1 LIFSTKNLTHLVR
14 SLTVTLINR
23 AWELTS
29 HPKWENIMKKLLTGI
44 ALGALLALPVA
55 AADLGGRVINIGS
68 DTTYP
73 PHEFIEDGVVKGF
86 DVDVVAEIC
95 KRINCQPNW
104 ITTAWDGIFGALADG
119 QFDMVVSGVTI
130 TEERDKIVDFSE
142 PYIVVQQGVLMRV
155 SDQNSTIDDF
165 KNGSMRLASQT
176 GTTNATLGEELVG
189 RANLALFDAFN
200 NAVVALQ
207 NGDVDGVIIDST
219 SAAAYEQEFAGEL
232 TVAITGLSSDPL
244 GLVFQEGDT
253 LQDDFNV
260 GLAMI
265 KDDGT
270 LKQLMIKWWP
280 K

>member
-1 LIFSTKNLTHLVR
+1 
-14 SLTVTLINR
+14 
-23 AWELTS
+23 
-29 HPKWENIMKKLLTGI
+29 MKKFIVAAI
-44 ALGALLALPVA
+44 AASLALPVY
-55 AADLGGRVINIGS
+55 AADLSGRVLNIGS

-95 KRINCQPNW
+95 ERINCTPNW
-104 ITTAWDGIFGALADG
+104 VTTAWDGIFAALADG

-130 TEERDKIVDFSE
+130 TDERDKIVDFSD
-142 PYIVVQQGVLMRV
+142 PYIIVQQGVLMRV
-155 SDQNSTIDDF
+155 EDEGATIDAF
-165 KNGSMRLASQT
+165 KSGDMRLASQN
-176 GTTNATLGEELVG
+176 GTTNAALGEELVG
-189 RANLALFDAFN
+189 RDNLQLFDSFN
-200 NAVVALQ
+200 NAVIAVQ

-232 TVAITGLSSDPL
+232 TVGITGLSSDPL
-244 GLVFQEGDT
+244 GLVFQEGDGI
-253 LQDDFNV
+253 QDAFNE

-270 LKQLMIKWWP
+270 LQKLVVKWWP

>member
-1 LIFSTKNLTHLVR
+1 
-14 SLTVTLINR
+14 
-23 AWELTS
+23 
-29 HPKWENIMKKLLTGI
+29 MKKFI
-44 ALGALLALPVA
+44 VAVAAASMALPVY
-55 AADLGGRVINIGS
+55 AADLRGRVLNIGS

-95 KRINCQPNW
+95 ERINCTPNW
-104 ITTAWDGIFGALADG
+104 VTTAWDGIFAALADG

-130 TEERDKIVDFSE
+130 TDERDKIVDFSD
-142 PYIVVQQGVLMRV
+142 PYIIVQQGVLMRV
-155 SDQNSTIDDF
+155 EDEGETIDAF
-165 KNGSMRLASQT
+165 KSGDLRLASQN
-176 GTTNATLGEELVG
+176 GTTNAALGEELVG
-189 RANLALFDAFN
+189 RDNLQLFDSFN
-200 NAVVALQ
+200 NAVIAVQ

-232 TVAITGLSSDPL
+232 TVGITGLSSDPL
-244 GLVFQEGDT
+244 GLVFQEGDGI
-253 LQDDFNV
+253 QDAFNE

-270 LKQLMIKWWP
+270 LQKLVVKWWP